1 MTERLECT
9 LDRNQPNEQA
19 GFRKDFGTR
28 DHIHTINLLK
38 ENCQEWNTPLC
49 LTFIDYEK
57 AFDSVETDD
66 ILKSLIQ
73 QGIETKYVKL
83 LKFIYTNCKAT
94 TSVNNHLTQIG
105 INKSVRQ
112 GTPSPQNF
120 LVLA

>member
-1 MTERLECT
+1 MVIIHKKGDKRDLKNYRPISLLSHIYKLFKKIWTKRMECT

-19 GFRKDFGTR
+19 GFRKDFGTT

-57 AFDSVETDD
+57 AFDSVETDN

-73 QGIETKYVKL
+73 
-83 LKFIYTNCKAT
+83 KA
-94 TSVNNHLTQIG
+94 
-105 INKSVRQ
+105 
-112 GTPSPQNF
+112 
-120 LVLA
+120 